1 MILGLDFI
9 VILKKA
15 LLHYHMV
22 TTGINGLKLHSK
34 DKSSCGIRLDIY
46 YIDIDID

>member
-15 LLHYHMV
+15 LLRYHMI
-22 TTGINGLKLHSK
+22 TTGVNGLR
-34 DKSSCGIRLDIY
+34 GPPLDSFFK
-46 YIDIDID
+46 

>member
-15 LLHYHMV
+15 LLSCRMANAGV
-22 TTGINGLKLHSK
+22 NGLRYLAVS
-34 DKSSCGIRLDIY
+34 
-46 YIDIDID
+46 